1 MPNNKP
7 QNKPQTQ
14 NKPAAKAA
22 QQPQAP
28 ARQRSA
34 NVDVSVAGQNA
45 GIQLPPALANL
56 LTTLR
61 DDRKALLKEKPVSD
75 EATTKF
81 LAHFLYPRLIE
92 SVEILGVGLS
102 ETYGVASQ
110 AFTETLRMRDYVDRK
125 VEEMPD
131 VPEGSVTVNEEDLDL
146 LRQALAALGL
156 MLQSKAPDDLEI
168 QTAFNLVTQ
177 SFTAVAGDGAID
189 VDDDDDDDDEDEDDD
204 GDEDDEQEG
213 DEGDDGDEDDDDE
226 DESSDATNPLNGGKA

>member
-1 MPNNKP
+1 MPTNKP
-7 QNKPQTQ
+7 QNKPQQ
-14 NKPAAKAA
+14 K
-22 QQPQAP
+22 AP
-28 ARQRSA
+28 AQKSA
-34 NVDVSVAGQNA
+34 DVDVSPGGQTA

-110 AFTETLRMRDYVDRK
+110 AFTETLRMREYVDRK
-125 VEEMPD
+125 VEDAADRAE
-131 VPEGSVTVNEEDLDL
+131 EGTVNVDEDDLDL

-156 MLQSKAPDDLEI
+156 LLQSKAPNDIEI
-168 QTAFNLVTQ
+168 QTAFNLVTEA
-177 SFTAVAGDGAID
+177 FTAVAGDGA
-189 VDDDDDDDDEDEDDD
+189 VDAEDDEDEDEEDEGED
-204 GDEDDEQEG
+204 EDEDD
-213 DEGDDGDEDDDDE
+213 
-226 DESSDATNPLNGGKA
+226 GGPASGGRA